1 MEKLNDF
8 LTIAQLIWGRDGLGC
23 QDLGCNL
30 LLYIIPLPYIN
41 QKKIVL
47 IIDMHIFEIKQKQKP
62 FPPTRKTLEFKF

>member
-1 MEKLNDF
+1 MDLDAKF
-8 LTIAQLIWGRDGLGC
+8 
-23 QDLGCNL
+23 LGCNL